1 MNYDPNKSIKE
12 NAEENHCSQAN
23 VRKYIQIHNLDR
35 RGDEQIR
42 RYLRIKRLRKKDL
55 SLRKIAA
62 KEGISVTTVRRYLDS
77 GFDVENHIDA
87 SKNSEF
93 QRGKNTD
100 CIKSVEDSQHKIL
113 RSILKLYIPS
123 KHFDCDLTYSKG
135 NFYKQRIPKPA
146 WKFDKYPQ
154 EEVKGVLLLEEAY
167 KLEQESLSSVVI
179 DLPFIIRDSTSEQS
193 VIYQRFKSFKNLPKL
208 QSAYESTMS
217 LAHRILKED
226 GILVV
231 KTQDVNSGGKQ
242 IWVHQIVER
251 LADQLNFEIEDLFIN
266 ISSHVMTRTD
276 FSKQYHARKFHSYF
290 YVLRKKCS

>member
-1 MNYDPNKSIKE
+1 
-12 NAEENHCSQAN
+12 
-23 VRKYIQIHNLDR
+23 
-35 RGDEQIR
+35 
-42 RYLRIKRLRKKDL
+42 
-55 SLRKIAA
+55 
-62 KEGISVTTVRRYLDS
+62 
-77 GFDVENHIDA
+77 
-87 SKNSEF
+87 
-93 QRGKNTD
+93 
-100 CIKSVEDSQHKIL
+100 
-113 RSILKLYIPS
+113 
-123 KHFDCDLTYSKG
+123 
-135 NFYKQRIPKPA
+135 
-146 WKFDKYPQ
+146 
-154 EEVKGVLLLEEAY
+154 VKGVLPLEEAY

-193 VIYQRFKSFKNLPKL
+193 VIDQRFKSFKNLPEL

-290 YVLRKKCS
+290 YVLRKKGR